1 MDGKI
6 SRDIYESMGVKQG
19 RNKSSDHYKIYIS
32 PLLDSLD
39 KSGLGVCVGNT
50 CVSVSGVADDIYLMS
65 DNQHKLQELINISA
79 KYGKMYRITYGASK
93 TKITIIGSEVDNS
106 YFSDIS
112 PWIMDNETVEIVEN
126 NEHLGQIVS
135 NVKQTIKNVD
145 RRIEKARNSL
155 FGLLG
160 AGFAYKSFLSPAV
173 KLQLY
178 RKNTV
183 PIL

>member
-1 MDGKI
+1 
-6 SRDIYESMGVKQG
+6 
-19 RNKSSDHYKIYIS
+19 
-32 PLLDSLD
+32 
-39 KSGLGVCVGNT
+39 
-50 CVSVSGVADDIYLMS
+50 MS
-65 DNQHKLQELINISA
+65 DNQHKLQELMNISA

-145 RRIEKARNSL
+145 RRTEKA
-155 FGLLG
+155 
-160 AGFAYKSFLSPAV
+160 
-173 KLQLY
+173 
-178 RKNTV
+178 
-183 PIL
+183 